1 MYVYYVYPAMPE
13 KQKQKNKKQKQ
24 NQNKTKKPKNCHGLK
39 RAGISVLLI
48 VFNGGI
54 SGTRKA
60 ISQ

>member
-1 MYVYYVYPAMPE
+1 MFIL
-13 KQKQKNKKQKQ
+13 QCQKNKNKK
-24 NQNKTKKPKNCHGLK
+24 NKTKKPKNCHGLK

>member
-1 MYVYYVYPAMPE
+1 MYVYCVYPAMPE

-24 NQNKTKKPKNCHGLK
+24 NQKTKKLSWSEKSRYK
-39 RAGISVLLI
+39 RLLI